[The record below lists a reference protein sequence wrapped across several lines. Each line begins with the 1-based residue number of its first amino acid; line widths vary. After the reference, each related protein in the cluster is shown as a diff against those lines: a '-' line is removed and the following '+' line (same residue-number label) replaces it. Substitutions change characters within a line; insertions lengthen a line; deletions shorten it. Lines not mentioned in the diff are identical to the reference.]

1 MQTQDSQKTAINH
14 INLTAK
20 AQLNKPL
27 LQLGSQG
34 DAVKE
39 LQTLLTQGST
49 YTGTI
54 DGIFGSSVKK
64 AVIAYQHRVFLSED
78 GVVGR
83 LTWQALYTGAPVN
96 MPVLALGSLGNNV
109 VLLQSLLSSTNE
121 YLGQLDGDFGPRTKA
136 AVQAFQKRLGI
147 DIDGIVA
154 DHTWYYLS
162 KIPH

>member
-1 MQTQDSQKTAINH
+1 MPTQDSQKTAINQ
-14 INLTAK
+14 INLTAT
-20 AQLNKPL
+20 QLNKPL

-34 DAVKE
+34 DVVKE
-39 LQTLLTQGST
+39 LQTLLTQRGT
-49 YTGTI
+49 YTGLV

-64 AVIAYQHRVFLSED
+64 AVITYQHRVFLSED

-83 LTWQALYTGAPVN
+83 FTWQALYTNAPVN

-154 DHTWYYLS
+154 DQTWYYLS